1 MSSDASVKRPS
12 GLPKNWPNPTAE
24 DLAAFPRRLVSL
36 GSDQTYDFCTN
47 FIKTSK
53 YEYYNFVPKFL
64 MESFNF
70 STKLANCY
78 FLMIAALQTIPAI
91 SNTDGKPTTLIPLV
105 IVLTFDAIFAAME
118 DLVRHKADAEA
129 NASVTKKLNKTTKQF
144 ENVYWSKVEIGDFL
158 LINTRENIP
167 ADCIVLSVHEKN
179 PVPQGICYVET
190 KSLDGETNLKLKQAL
205 PGTLANVRTIDD
217 LMTLKGNVTMEH
229 PNKVIHS
236 FTGAIEIN
244 GTSEVVSEN
253 NLLLRGCV
261 LRNTEWV
268 FALVVN
274 TGTDTKIMMS
284 ATSTPSK
291 SSFLETQAT
300 KEVMNVVILLI
311 VLSFIGA
318 TGMTIWNSQNETEE
332 APYLLWDVSA
342 AQNWFIQFFYVM
354 LLHATFCP
362 VSLYVSL
369 TFARFGQSYFMQNDL
384 EMYYEKTDTPMKVRT
399 ATLNEEL
406 GQISHIFS
414 DKTGTLTCNIMDFRK
429 ASINGISYGVGITEI
444 GKASWKLQGKEI
456 SQEILDGEAMAAE
469 RAVPHVS
476 FYCPRHDK
484 ILEQN
489 PQYIHEKPAFDAFF
503 KVISLCHDVIPE
515 NVDGAI
521 KLSASNPD
529 DEALV
534 AAAAF
539 FKFQFKDKK
548 EKNAIITTEN
558 GDEEVIIE
566 EIIEL

>member
-1 MSSDASVKRPS
+1 
-12 GLPKNWPNPTAE
+12 
-24 DLAAFPRRLVSL
+24 
-36 GSDQTYDFCTN
+36 
-47 FIKTSK
+47 
-53 YEYYNFVPKFL
+53 
-64 MESFNF
+64 
-70 STKLANCY
+70 
-78 FLMIAALQTIPAI
+78 
-91 SNTDGKPTTLIPLV
+91 
-105 IVLTFDAIFAAME
+105 
-118 DLVRHKADAEA
+118 
-129 NASVTKKLNKTTKQF
+129 
-144 ENVYWSKVEIGDFL
+144 
-158 LINTRENIP
+158 
-167 ADCIVLSVHEKN
+167 
-179 PVPQGICYVET
+179 
-190 KSLDGETNLKLKQAL
+190 
-205 PGTLANVRTIDD
+205 
-217 LMTLKGNVTMEH
+217 
-229 PNKVIHS
+229 
-236 FTGAIEIN
+236 
-244 GTSEVVSEN
+244 
-253 NLLLRGCV
+253 
-261 LRNTEWV
+261 
-268 FALVVN
+268 
-274 TGTDTKIMMS
+274 
-284 ATSTPSK
+284 
-291 SSFLETQAT
+291 
-300 KEVMNVVILLI
+300 
-311 VLSFIGA
+311 
-318 TGMTIWNSQNETEE
+318 
-332 APYLLWDVSA
+332 
-342 AQNWFIQFFYVM
+342 M

-566 EIIEL
+566 EIIEFSSKRKRFC